1 MPISNPINLLR
12 FSIYTFVLC
21 ACFAGGSHAAT
32 QQSVII
38 GMSPWTH
45 QDILFKWAR
54 PVISYMENA
63 SAMKIRLASAQD
75 LGQYFEKAKSY
86 KFDLMISPM
95 HLGLHLIKHHNYT
108 PLVLMHT
115 GTQIVM
121 VGNVDAGV
129 HSLND
134 LQGKSVLVPLDISIG
149 RLMAKHELSV
159 RGIQANLVEHKDH
172 WKVIEGLRRGKGA
185 AGVFMRNLYLMKDE
199 AFRKKNV
206 IIYENPV
213 VLNGFLLK
221 APNGPDAS
229 KIVDA
234 LVQFHT
240 DDPRALLKSA
250 ERITPELM
258 ADLYDKLAPYL
269 KLLEQEVLPARV
281 SQNP

>member
-1 MPISNPINLLR
+1 MLVIKLFSLGRYLQFALALSVTCTFASNA
-12 FSIYTFVLC
+12 S
-21 ACFAGGSHAAT
+21 A
-32 QQSVII
+32 QQSVVV

-54 PVISYMENA
+54 PVMDYMEKA
-63 SAMKIRLASAQD
+63 SGKKIRLASAQD
-75 LGQYFEKAKSY
+75 LPHYFEKAVAY
-86 KFDLMISPM
+86 KFDLMIAPL
-95 HLGLHLIKHHNYT
+95 HLGLHLIKYNNYKA
-108 PLVLMHT
+108 LAYLHT
-115 GTQIVM
+115 GTKIVM
-121 VGNVDAGV
+121 VANVDSGI

-134 LQGKSVLVPLDISIG
+134 LHGRPLLVPADISIG

-159 RGIQANLVEHKDH
+159 RGILAKLVEHKDH

-199 AFRKKNV
+199 VFRKKNA
-206 IIYENPV
+206 IIYESPI

-229 KIVDA
+229 KMVDA
-234 LVQFHT
+234 LVQFQT

-258 ADLYDKLAPYL
+258 ADLYDNMAPYL
-269 KLLEQEVLPARV
+269 AELYKTVNERH
-281 SQNP
+281 SH